1 MALLLSISRAA
12 PGILSENRKVQREQ
26 PTILL
31 SCSPRNLYALAQTP
45 IVPFKL
51 GVSVGGVYG
60 ASKAGTHFLMSTIY
74 LVVVE

>member
-12 PGILSENRKVQREQ
+12 PGILNESRKVQREQ

-31 SCSPRNLYALAQTP
+31 SCSPLKFICSCTNSSCSIQM
-45 IVPFKL
+45 

-60 ASKAGTHFLMSTIY
+60 ASNAGKHFLMSTIY